1 MRFDEA
7 VGRLDSQRV
16 DAWAAPLKWSR
27 LRLLSGRP
35 APWRPEWGTAPPP
48 PDQGL
53 ASRLR
58 PGEAR
63 AFEWPNGPASRVIW
77 SAVLSAQGDASPKSL
92 FDAVLNSVKAAEAA
106 KIRSIAFPPLAAP
119 TMPEDEAVG
128 TICEALR
135 MTDSFVRAV
144 VVRPR

>member
-1 MRFDEA
+1 
-7 VGRLDSQRV
+7 
-16 DAWAAPLKWSR
+16 
-27 LRLLSGRP
+27 
-35 APWRPEWGTAPPP
+35 
-48 PDQGL
+48 
-53 ASRLR
+53 
-58 PGEAR
+58 
-63 AFEWPNGPASRVIW
+63 VIW